1 MPFALGHHPPSRP
14 LTPSPPKNQPARL
27 PYNPNPISREHRS
40 SIGGP
45 LNFNMTSSAFV
56 SNTPTTQLAWQASLN
71 TTFNEMTPEQK
82 FFRKT
87 SIIATIGP
95 KTNNVDTLV
104 KLADAGMN
112 IVRMNF
118 SHGSYEY
125 HQSVIDN
132 ARAAAAKSPNGRP
145 LAIALD
151 TKGPEIR
158 TGLMK
163 DDTDVPIDAGHE
175 FWVTTDKS
183 FAESGSAEQIY
194 MDYTNLPKVTAP
206 GKLIYVDDGILSLQV
221 VSIDGEKIRV
231 KSLNSG
237 TLSSRKGVNLPKTA
251 VDLPALSEKDKS
263 DLAFGVKNG
272 VDMIFASFIRSGND
286 VKEIRKVLGTEGANI
301 KIIVKIEN
309 EQGVTNFD
317 EILKETDG
325 VMVARGDLGIEIPAS
340 QVFMAQKMMIAK
352 CNVAGKPVICAT
364 QMLESMTYNPRP
376 TRAEVSDVANAV
388 MDGADCVML
397 SGETA
402 KGKYPIEA
410 VKMMAETA
418 YLAERAI
425 AYPHLFDQLRS
436 LTPRPTETAETLAL
450 SAVAAAI
457 EQDAGA
463 IIVLSTSGVSARL
476 LSKYRPEC
484 PIICVTR
491 NQQTARQLHLS
502 RGVYPVWYPEPR
514 GIPGDKWQIDVDN
527 RIRYGLRV
535 ALQLAIVKPEATVM
549 AVQGWKGGLGH
560 TNTLRI
566 LSVPA
571 DPADLDLHS
580 IERED

>member
-1 MPFALGHHPPSRP
+1 MLAAPILGQSNGRMAG
-14 LTPSPPKNQPARL
+14 TPQSQL
-27 PYNPNPISREHRS
+27 SWLCGLS
-40 SIGGP
+40 T
-45 LNFNMTSSAFV
+45 NFNNMA
-56 SNTPTTQLAWQASLN
+56 
-71 TTFNEMTPEQK
+71 PEQK
-82 FFRKT
+82 FLR
-87 SIIATIGP
+87 
-95 KTNNVDTLV
+95 

-118 SHGSYEY
+118 SHGSHEY

-132 ARAAAAKSPNGRP
+132 ARAAAAKSPSGRP
-145 LAIALD
+145 IAIALD

-163 DDTDVPIDAGHE
+163 DDTDVPIPAGHE
-175 FWVTTDKS
+175 FWVTTDKA
-183 FAESGSAEQIY
+183 FAEAGTAEQIY
-194 MDYTNLPKVTAP
+194 VDYVTAP

-221 VSIDGEKIRV
+221 INVEGEKIRV

-237 TLSSRKGVNLPKTA
+237 VLSSRKGVNLPKTA

-263 DLAFGVKNG
+263 DLTFGVRNN
-272 VDMIFASFIRSGND
+272 VDMIFASFIRSADD
-286 VKEIRKVLGTEGANI
+286 VKEIRKVLGPEGAGI

-309 EQGVTNFD
+309 EQGVMNFD

-352 CNVAGKPVICAT
+352 SNVAGKP
-364 QMLESMTYNPRP
+364 SMTYNPRP

-388 MDGADCVML
+388 IDGADCVML

-402 KGKYPIEA
+402 KGKYPTEA

-418 YLAERAI
+418 FLAESSI
-425 AYPHLFDQLRS
+425 AYPPLFDQLRS
-436 LTPRPTETAETLAL
+436 LVSRPTETAETLAL

-476 LSKYRPEC
+476 LSKYRPAC

-491 NQQTARQLHLS
+491 NEQNARQLHLS

-514 GIPGDKWQIDVDN
+514 GIPTDKWQIDVDN
-527 RIRYGLRV
+527 RIRFGLRA
-535 ALQLAIVKPEATVM
+535 ALSLGIIKPEATVM

-566 LSVPA
+566 LSVPS
-571 DPADLDLHS
+571 DPADLDLHV
-580 IERED
+580 IERD

>member
-1 MPFALGHHPPSRP
+1 MPFALGHTAPSRP
-14 LTPSPPKNQPARL
+14 LTPSPKKQNLGLPPVVDNVVYGVASSVKQPAMATTL
-27 PYNPNPISREHRS
+27 NGAPS
-40 SIGGP
+40 S
-45 LNFNMTSSAFV
+45 
-56 SNTPTTQLAWQASLN
+56 QLAWLSSLN
-71 TTFNEMTPEQK
+71 TTFNEMTDEQR
-82 FFRKT
+82 FLRKT

-95 KTNNVDTLV
+95 KTNNVETLV
-104 KLADAGMN
+104 KLAEAGMN

-132 ARAAAAKSPNGRP
+132 ARAAAAKNPNGRP

-163 DDTDVPIDAGHE
+163 DDKDIPIPAGHE

-183 FAESGSAEQIY
+183 FAESGTEEQIY
-194 MDYTNLPKVTAP
+194 MDYANLPKVTAP

-221 VSIDGEKIRV
+221 QSIDGDKLRV

-272 VDMIFASFIRSGND
+272 VDMIFASFIRSAND
-286 VKEIRKVLGTEGANI
+286 VKEIRKVLGTDGANI

-309 EQGVTNFD
+309 EQGVVNFD

-410 VKMMAETA
+410 VRMMAETA
-418 YLAERAI
+418 FLAETSI
-425 AYPHLFDQLRS
+425 AYVPLFDQLRS
-436 LTPRPTETAETLAL
+436 LTTRPTETAETLAL

-476 LSKYRPEC
+476 LSKYRPSC

-514 GIPGDKWQIDVDN
+514 GIPSEKWQIDVDN
-527 RIRYGLRV
+527 RIRYGLRN
-535 ALQLAIVKPEATVM
+535 ALNLGIVKPEATVM

-566 LSVPA
+566 LSVPS

-580 IERED
+580 IDRE